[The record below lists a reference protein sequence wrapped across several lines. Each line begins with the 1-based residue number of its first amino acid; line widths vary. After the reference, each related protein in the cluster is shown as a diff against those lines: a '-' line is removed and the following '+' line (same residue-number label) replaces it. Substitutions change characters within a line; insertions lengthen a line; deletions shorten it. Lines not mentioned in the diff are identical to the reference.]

1 MDKKYS
7 WSFNTDEMDKK
18 ISIKLLKMKWIKN
31 IHQDDEVDKI
41 KIKYPSSFNS
51 DEMDKKYPSSY

>member
-51 DEMDKKYPSSY
+51 DEMDKK